1 MGMRILRIDTMDMG
15 YPAVW
20 VIRARGE
27 FRGIFNGASW
37 PKVKNCHLD
46 QHVSVAPHS

>member
-1 MGMRILRIDTMDMG
+1 MDMRILRMDTMDMG

-20 VIRARGE
+20 VARARGE

-37 PKVKNCHLD
+37 PKVERL
-46 QHVSVAPHS
+46 